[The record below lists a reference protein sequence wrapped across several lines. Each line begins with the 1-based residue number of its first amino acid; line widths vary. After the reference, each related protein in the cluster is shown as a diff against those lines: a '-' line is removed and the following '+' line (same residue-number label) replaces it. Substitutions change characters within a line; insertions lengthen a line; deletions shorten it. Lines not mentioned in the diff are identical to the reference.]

1 MKNQVIKNL
10 NPEMGKEIIKYW
22 QSRGFNTGEHKGEKR
37 VYRYYLGVIDGK
49 FNCYSHKE
57 VMMSNAE
64 IIELPEPL
72 PQKVIATDVN
82 GDEFETY
89 LIHEVTIGK
98 PHLKYIVVTPLTI
111 EYFENGEKYYM
122 MTVPNVRQI
131 HEIEKK
137 IKDLKKRID
146 EALELIEKIQ
156 TANNLKK

>member
-10 NPEMGKEIIKYW
+10 SPEMGKEIIKYW

-57 VMMSNAE
+57 VINANAE
-64 IIELPEPL
+64 IIELPKF

-82 GDEFETY
+82 GCEFETY
-89 LIHEVTIGK
+89 LVAEVNIGK
-98 PHLKYIVVTPLTI
+98 PKGKYVVVAEKSI
-111 EYFENGEKYYM
+111 NEFENGEEY
-122 MTVPNVRQI
+122 RLQGALQI
-131 HEIEKK
+131 RSISEVEKQ
-137 IKDLKKRID
+137 INDLKKRID

-156 TANNLKK
+156 TTNNLKK